1 MKSALSA
8 YRRLFRI
15 EHALMLCVAV
25 LLAELLAARQWGFV
39 LSPLTIFYSLLVPLF
54 IEMGS
59 FALNDWFDVESDREN
74 KRGDRPLVTGEIG
87 KDAALA
93 SSVVCYVLGVAAAA
107 ALPPLAFQIA
117 LLFAA
122 LSVLYNWKLKD
133 LPLAGNAYI
142 GASMAIPFV
151 FGAVVAAGE
160 VSPQLLAIS
169 SVAFVAGL
177 GREIVKSTEDVEGDV
192 KHRGARTL
200 PAVIGKKNSCYFAA
214 ALYFLLVPL
223 SFLPFAYGLK
233 PKLLSLGLII
243 VTAAAFA
250 AMGVSVVKNQSKEN
264 LESARKASLA
274 ALGVGLL
281 GYAATLISF

>member
-8 YRRLFRI
+8 YHRLFRI
-15 EHALMLCVAV
+15 EHALMLVVAV
-25 LLAELLAARQWGFV
+25 LLAEILAARQWGFV
-39 LSPLTIFYSLLVPLF
+39 LKPMVVFYSLLVPLF

-74 KRGDRPLVTGEIG
+74 NRGDRPLVSGEIG

-93 SSVVCYVLGVAAAA
+93 SSVVCYVLGIASAA

-117 LLFAA
+117 LLFAI
-122 LSVLYNWKLKD
+122 LSILYNWKLKD
-133 LPLAGNAYI
+133 LPLLGNAYI
-142 GASMAIPFV
+142 GASMAIPFI

-160 VSPQLLAIS
+160 VSAQLLAIS

-177 GREIVKSTEDVEGDV
+177 GREIVKSSEDVEGDV
-192 KHRGARTL
+192 LHRKAKTL
-200 PAVIGKKNSCYFAA
+200 PALIGKKNSCLLAA
-214 ALYFLLVPL
+214 LLYFLLVPL

-233 PKLLSLGLII
+233 PNVLSLGLVI

-250 AMGVSVVKNQSKEN
+250 AMGVSVLKSQSKEN

>member
-39 LSPLTIFYSLLVPLF
+39 LRPLTVFYSLLVPLF

-74 KRGDRPLVTGEIG
+74 KRSDRPLVGGEIK
-87 KDAALA
+87 KDSALA
-93 SSVVCYVLGVAAAA
+93 ASAVCYVLGIAAAYSLPA
-107 ALPPLAFQIA
+107 AAFQIA

-133 LPLAGNAYI
+133 LPLLGNAYI
-142 GASMAIPFV
+142 AASMAIPFI

-160 VSPQLLAIS
+160 APLPLLAIS

-177 GREIVKSTEDVEGDV
+177 GREMVKSSEDVEGDV
-192 KHRGARTL
+192 LHRKARTL
-200 PAVIGKKNSCYFAA
+200 PAVIGKKSSCIFAA
-214 ALYFLLVPL
+214 LLYFLLVPL

-233 PKLLSLGLII
+233 AGMLSLGLVI
-243 VTAAAFA
+243 VTAVAFS
-250 AMGVSVVKNQSKEN
+250 AMGVSVMRNQSKEN
-264 LESARKASLA
+264 LEAMRKASLL
-274 ALGVGLL
+274 ALGTGLL
-281 GYAATLISF
+281 GYAATLI